1 MDLFELVG
9 RLSIEGTDK
18 ANEELDGLTGKAE
31 KTGSKFGSIVGGIGK
46 GALAITGAVAGG
58 TAMLVKGVSSSWGEL
73 QQSIGGIETLFG
85 EASDRVIENSNNA
98 FRTAG
103 ISANQYMQLATS
115 FSASLLQSLEGDTQK
130 ACDYTDMAI
139 VDMSDNANKMGT
151 SMESIQNAYQGFAK
165 QNYTMLD
172 NLKLGYGGTKGEMER
187 LLADANEI
195 NAQQGI
201 MTNYTIDNLS
211 DVYEAIHVVQQEL
224 GITGT
229 TSLEAGETIVGSM
242 GSMSASWQNFMAGLG
257 NPDADMKVLTQN
269 LANSVSGMITNLMP
283 VVDNIASA
291 LPDVISSGIESISG
305 MLPSFINT
313 FTDLVF
319 TVISALIKNLPAFIS
334 GIQQLAV
341 GLITGL
347 GSTLPTLFEQLPMLF
362 EIGVQL
368 LENIINGFVEGIP
381 TVLPKLLEFIQQ
393 FATSLSEKV
402 PEFLNKGFE
411 LLSKLVEGIIS
422 ALPIL
427 IAQVPTIIST
437 FANIIN
443 DNFPRILLMGVKL
456 VWQLLT
462 GILSVIPDII
472 ANIPQI
478 VSAIVDTI
486 MAFQWLNLGKNI
498 IEFFTNGIKSMST
511 FVKETGKSVHDDV
524 VTFIQELPSKLLEF
538 GKSCIDNL
546 GTGMMNLVNSLKT
559 RCSNIITSVLNIFKK
574 LPKDII
580 SVGKDIIRG
589 LWNGM
594 GEMTGWLFDKIT
606 NLARR
611 MIGKLKDALGVASP
625 SKVARDEVGIF
636 IPQGLAVGIEEDDSP
651 EKAIQNKVAT
661 LMDLANGSFA
671 EVELPMS
678 VNDLSF
684 ESPMQKYQLE
694 FNAQFNALNDGFER
708 LIALVGNYLPDIAG
722 GMDRNIVL
730 DTNGL
735 VVGMSRKMDTQFGKM
750 AIAKGRG
757 NV

>member
-9 RLSIEGTDK
+9 RVSIEGTDK
-18 ANEELDGLTGKAE
+18 AGAELDGLTDKAE
-31 KTGSKFGSIVGGIGK
+31 KTGGKFGSIVKTVGA
-46 GALAITGAVAGG
+46 GALAVTGAVAGG
-58 TAMLVKGVSSSWGEL
+58 TAMLVKNVSGAWGEL

-85 EASDRVIENSNNA
+85 ESAPKVIENANNA

-103 ISANQYMQLATS
+103 ISANEYMQQATS
-115 FSASLLQSLEGDTQK
+115 FSASLLQSLAGDTEK
-130 ACDYTDMAI
+130 ACEYTNMAI
-139 VDMSDNANKMGT
+139 IDMSDNANKMGT

-187 LLADANEI
+187 LLADASAI
-195 NAQQGI
+195 AGI
-201 MTNYTIDNLS
+201 QFDISSYA
-211 DVYEAIHVVQQEL
+211 DVVEAIHVIQTEM

-229 TSLEAGETIVGSM
+229 TSLEAGNTINGSI
-242 GSMSASWQNFMAGLG
+242 GSLSASWQNFMAGLG
-257 NPDADMKVLTQN
+257 NPDADMKVLVQN
-269 LANSVSGMITNLMP
+269 LANSVSGMITNIMP
-283 VVDNIASA
+283 VIDNIASA
-291 LPDVISSGIESISG
+291 LPDVISSAIDSIST
-305 MLPSFINT
+305 MLPSFIKT
-313 FTDLVF
+313 FNDLVF
-319 TVISALIKNLPAFIS
+319 TVISALTKNLPAFIN
-334 GIQQLAV
+334 
-341 GLITGL
+341 GL
-347 GSTLPTLFEQLPMLF
+347 GQLFVGIFSGLGTVLPTLFEQLPVLF
-362 EIGVQL
+362 EVGMQL
-368 LENIINGFVEGIP
+368 LEKLVNGFIEGVP
-381 TVLPKLLEFIQQ
+381 TVLPRMLEFVQQ
-393 FATSLSEKV
+393 FATSLAEKV

-411 LLSKLVEGIIS
+411 LLSALVSGIIS

-427 IAQVPTIIST
+427 IAQVPTIVST

-443 DNFPRILLMGVKL
+443 DNFPTILLMGVKL

-511 FVKETGKSVHDDV
+511 FVKETGKGVHDDV
-524 VTFIQELPSKLLEF
+524 VTFIQELPSKFMEL
-538 GKSCIDNL
+538 GIKSIDDL
-546 GTGMMNLVNSLKT
+546 GTGMMNLVSALRT

-574 LPKDII
+574 LPKDIL

-594 GEMTGWLFDKIT
+594 GEMTGWLFDKIR
-606 NLARR
+606 NLANK
-611 MIGKLKDALGVASP
+611 MVSTLKSALKVSSP
-625 SKVARDEVGIF
+625 SRVMRDEVGVF

-651 EKAIQNKVAT
+651 EQAIKNKVAT
-661 LMDLANGSFA
+661 LMDFANGSFG
-671 EVELPMS
+671 EIELPMS

-708 LIALVGNYLPDIAG
+708 LITLVGQYLPDIAG
-722 GMDRNIVL
+722 GMDKNIVL

-750 AIAKGRG
+750 ALAKGRG